1 MAKIIVFG
9 SQKGGV
15 GKSTLTALT
24 ATALSAPPFS
34 YKITVLDADPQHS
47 LLDAREYDLKAQKEA
62 PNYQILAATAQNLQA
77 QLQILDKTE
86 DLIFVDLAG
95 KLDINLPLESQE
107 ITPTILNTDLLI
119 VPFTAGNYGLDAT
132 LRYLNYLFDIV
143 KIKQK
148 EKRPLQILGFVNMHM
163 SRLKEDKFLQE
174 MISDIASETGLRF
187 MSNTLGFYANFRSA
201 NTIESLYQVE
211 PKKSQTDLINFK
223 KWLNELHK
231 IIENV

>member
-47 LLDAREYDLKAQKEA
+47 LLDAREYDLKSNDKKA
-62 PNYQILAATAQNLQA
+62 NFQILPASAQTLQK
-77 QLQILDKTE
+77 QLQELDKTE

-107 ITPTILNTDLLI
+107 ITPTVLNTDLLI
-119 VPFTAGNYGLDAT
+119 IPFTAGNYGLDAT
-132 LRYLNYLFDIV
+132 LRYLNYLLDIV

-148 EKRPLQILGFVNMHM
+148 AKRPLQILGFINMHM
-163 SRLKEDKFLQE
+163 SRLKEDKFLRE
-174 MISDIASETGLRF
+174 MVEDIASETGLRF
-187 MSNTLGFYANFRSA
+187 MTNNLGFYASFRSN
-201 NTIESLYQVE
+201 NTIESLYTLE
-211 PKKSQTDLINFK
+211 PKKSQSDLINFK

>member
-24 ATALSAPPFS
+24 ATALSSAPFS

-47 LLDAREYDLKAQKEA
+47 LLDAREYDLKSKDKK
-62 PNYQILAATAQNLQA
+62 PNFQILAANAQNIQK
-77 QLQILDKTE
+77 QLQELDKTE
-86 DLIFVDLAG
+86 DLIFIDLAG

-107 ITPTILNTDLLI
+107 ITPSILNTDLLI
-119 VPFTAGNYGLDAT
+119 IPFTAGNYGLDAT
-132 LRYLNYLFDIV
+132 LRYLNYLLDIV

-148 EKRPLQILGFVNMHM
+148 AKRPLHILGFINMHM
-163 SRLKEDKFLQE
+163 SRLKEDKFLRE
-174 MISDIASETGLRF
+174 MVEDIASETGLRF
-187 MSNTLGFYANFRSA
+187 MLNNLGFYASFRSN
-201 NTIESLYQVE
+201 NTIESLYTGE

-223 KWLNELHK
+223 KWLNELHR